1 MNSRDGSR
9 WIDFAALNMEIKS
22 AQSAADLRDLA
33 RTRGAD
39 FSAMQHCMICT
50 ACTRLR
56 GDNNAACVLCVLA
69 ANEWLYCPR
78 GSPGRDAR
86 NAATVYYALAKVK
99 AHCVVLPADIAVR
112 INISHLIT
120 NVGLEASFMSRDF
133 NAQGAANSLWAA
145 ATLGVRD
152 DAIIGPLV
160 AACVTQSRT
169 FNAQGAANS
178 LWAAAALGVRNEA
191 AFRALVVFIR
201 SDVSLN
207 VEECQQFLYVHAATH
222 TWLPAPLLFSPE
234 LLDSFRARVISTPSI
249 ISRSQRDVAA
259 SFSRVGFVIEQEALV
274 LDGLHAV
281 DILVHL
287 PGGARIAVEFDG
299 PTHFLRWIQT
309 SSAGRMPEPNG
320 ATCFRNR
327 LLRDAGLVVVAIPY
341 FEWDALID
349 DAARDAYISLRLAT
363 VT

>member
-1 MNSRDGSR
+1 M
-9 WIDFAALNMEIKS
+9 
-22 AQSAADLRDLA
+22 
-33 RTRGAD
+33 
-39 FSAMQHCMICT
+39 
-50 ACTRLR
+50 
-56 GDNNAACVLCVLA
+56 
-69 ANEWLYCPR
+69 
-78 GSPGRDAR
+78 
-86 NAATVYYALAKVK
+86 
-99 AHCVVLPADIAVR
+99 
-112 INISHLIT
+112 
-120 NVGLEASFMSRDF
+120 
-133 NAQGAANSLWAA
+133 
-145 ATLGVRD
+145 
-152 DAIIGPLV
+152 
-160 AACVTQSRT
+160 
-169 FNAQGAANS
+169 
-178 LWAAAALGVRNEA
+178 
-191 AFRALVVFIR
+191 R

-207 VEECQQFLYVHAATH
+207 VEDCQQYLYVHAATQ

-259 SFSRVGFVIEQEALV
+259 SFSRVGFEIEQEALV

-287 PGGARIAVEFDG
+287 PSGALIAVEFDG

-327 LLRDAGLVVVAIPY
+327 LLRDAGLAVVVIPY